1 VRIIIPEMGIY
12 RIQNTWLRKENPI
25 SHAIYFCK
33 KRSYLQGIGKTW
45 QKLRDIV
52 YSEDEYW

>member
-1 VRIIIPEMGIY
+1 MRIIIREMGIY
-12 RIQNTWLRKENPI
+12 RIQNILLRKENPI

-33 KRSYLQGIGKTW
+33 KKCYLQGIGKTW

-52 YSEDEYW
+52 SSEDEY

>member
-1 VRIIIPEMGIY
+1 MRIKIREMGIY
-12 RIQNTWLRKENPI
+12 RIQNVLLRKENPI

-33 KRSYLQGIGKTW
+33 KKCYLQGIGKTW

-52 YSEDEYW
+52 SSEDEY